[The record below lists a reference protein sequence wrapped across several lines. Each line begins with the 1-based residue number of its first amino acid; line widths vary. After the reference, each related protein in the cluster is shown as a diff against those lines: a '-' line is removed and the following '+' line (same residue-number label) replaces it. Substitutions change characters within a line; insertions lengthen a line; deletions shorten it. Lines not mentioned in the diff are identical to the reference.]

1 MTLIGEHKIYQ
12 YYIKLCTKLRPPIK
26 HNAIIIHHNG
36 KNLQK
41 KEMSD
46 FGWNMP
52 LRRFMASLMKGSSNF

>member
-1 MTLIGEHKIYQ
+1 MILIGEHKIYQ

-41 KEMSD
+41 K
-46 FGWNMP
+46 GNV
-52 LRRFMASLMKGSSNF
+52 RFWMEHAFKEVYGLVDERIE